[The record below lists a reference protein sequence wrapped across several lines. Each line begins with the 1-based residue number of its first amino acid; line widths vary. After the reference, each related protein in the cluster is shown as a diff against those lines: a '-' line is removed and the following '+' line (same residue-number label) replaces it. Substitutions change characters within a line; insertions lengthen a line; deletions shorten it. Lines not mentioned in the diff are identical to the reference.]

1 MFRRAQENGRSQPNS
16 QSISQYKN
24 TAETKLNCMALL
36 SISEMIFLFN
46 FFCVCGL
53 GQQGGGIR
61 VEVGWDKRVILLGPK
76 H

>member
-1 MFRRAQENGRSQPNS
+1 MLRRAQENGRRQPNN

-36 SISEMIFLFN
+36 SISEIFLFN
-46 FFCVCGL
+46 FFFFFGGL

-61 VEVGWDKRVILLGPK
+61 VKVGVE
-76 H
+76 

>member
-46 FFCVCGL
+46 FFFFCGL

>member
-46 FFCVCGL
+46 FFFFFVDWGSKEE
-53 GQQGGGIR
+53 G
-61 VEVGWDKRVILLGPK
+61 
-76 H
+76 

>member
-1 MFRRAQENGRSQPNS
+1 MLRRAQENGRSQPNS

-46 FFCVCGL
+46 FFCVCVDWGSKEE
-53 GQQGGGIR
+53 G
-61 VEVGWDKRVILLGPK
+61 
-76 H
+76 